1 MFKSDSVGK
10 ASSIAVFVNFTSNFI
25 VTASFPFI
33 QDALSSY
40 SFIIFGILL
49 FLFAVFILFFVQET
63 KGKTID
69 ETVAKYKHEYK
80 FFGLN

>member
-10 ASSIAVFVNFTSNFI
+10 ASSIAVFVNYTSNFI
-25 VTASFPFI
+25 VTVSFPFI

-40 SFIIFGILL
+40 TFIIFGVLL
-49 FLFAVFILFFVQET
+49 MFFALFILFFVQET

-69 ETVAKYKHEYK
+69 EIATKYKHQNL
-80 FFGLN
+80 FLGLN